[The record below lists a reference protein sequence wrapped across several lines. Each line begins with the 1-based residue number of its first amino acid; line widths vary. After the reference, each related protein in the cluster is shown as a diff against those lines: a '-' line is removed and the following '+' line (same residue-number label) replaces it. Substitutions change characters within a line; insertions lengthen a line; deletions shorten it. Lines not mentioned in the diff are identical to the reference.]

1 MSADFPIL
9 SLAIWLPI
17 IGGILVLTAND
28 DKHAPM
34 ARVLSLV
41 VSILTF
47 IVTIPLYTQFD
58 TNIYQMQFSEM
69 HSWISTFN
77 INYNLGID
85 GISMPLILLTSFTS
99 VFVIIAGWEVIKTN
113 VAQYMAAFL
122 IMEGLMIGV
131 FCALET
137 MLFYVFWEALVSPM
151 CVVVGK
157 GGGTR
162 RVYATMKFFLYTFFG
177 SVFMLV
183 SFIYMYYQSGS
194 LALLD
199 FHTMQLGMT
208 VQILIFIA
216 FLLAFAVKIPM
227 FPVHTWLPDAHVE
240 APTAGSVVLAAIMLK
255 MGGYGFVRFV
265 LPITPVA

>member
-1 MSADFPIL
+1 MSADFPII

-77 INYNLGID
+77 INYSLGID

-99 VFVIIAGWEVIKTN
+99 VFV
-113 VAQYMAAFL
+113 F
-122 IMEGLMIGV
+122 
-131 FCALET
+131 
-137 MLFYVFWEALVSPM
+137 
-151 CVVVGK
+151 
-157 GGGTR
+157 
-162 RVYATMKFFLYTFFG
+162 
-177 SVFMLV
+177 
-183 SFIYMYYQSGS
+183 
-194 LALLD
+194 
-199 FHTMQLGMT
+199 
-208 VQILIFIA
+208 QIVNA
-216 FLLAFAVKIPM
+216 
-227 FPVHTWLPDAHVE
+227 
-240 APTAGSVVLAAIMLK
+240 
-255 MGGYGFVRFV
+255 
-265 LPITPVA
+265 